1 LKGLT
6 TGSRRSRGYGGR
18 VNLIGSILPANE
30 QKMQKIVELTKACVV
45 INRQT
50 ILKEIDLEA
59 SQGESVAIMGPSGS
73 GKSTLLSV
81 LGGMRRP
88 HDGNYHF
95 RGQNVY
101 SDGRPDLIT
110 FRGSKIGF
118 VFQDF
123 KLLPHLT
130 LMENVMVPLEHLATS
145 NMSSTHRAVELF
157 EQLGIEALQRRFPHQ
172 VSGGQAQR
180 CAIARALI
188 RDPEL
193 ILADEPTGNLDDE
206 SAAVVMEVL
215 KGLTLQGKTLFVV
228 THSEKVAAQL
238 GRTVRLNQGRV
249 VSAV

>member
-1 LKGLT
+1 
-6 TGSRRSRGYGGR
+6 
-18 VNLIGSILPANE
+18 
-30 QKMQKIVELTKACVV
+30 MQKIVELTKACVV

-50 ILKEIDLEA
+50 ILNEIDLEA
-59 SQGESVAIMGPSGS
+59 VQGESVAIMGPSGS

-88 HDGNYHF
+88 RDGNYHF
-95 RGQNVY
+95 RGRDVY
-101 SDGRPDLIT
+101 SEGRPDLVT

-130 LMENVMVPLEHLATS
+130 LMENVMVPVEHLAT
-145 NMSSTHRAVELF
+145 NMSSTQRAAELF
-157 EQLGIEALQRRFPHQ
+157 EQLGIEGLQRRFPHQ

-206 SAAVVMEVL
+206 SAAVVMDVL
-215 KGLTLQGKTLFVV
+215 KGLALQGKTLFVV
-228 THSEKVAAQL
+228 THSEQVAAQL
-238 GRTVRLNQGRV
+238 GRTVRMSHGRV
-249 VSAV
+249 VSVD